1 VLRDLLCFGN
11 ELNSL
16 NVSQNSSLEDL
27 SCEYNNIASLDVSQ
41 NSALLWLFCSS
52 NVITS
57 LDISQNSAL
66 LIVSCSDNHLN
77 CLNMKSG
84 NPVWADTSLYA
95 IGNPNLICIEVDDVA
110 WADTNWVSNDPNGW
124 NNIDPGVS
132 FSTDCNNACSS
143 LPCSVS
149 ANFTYSDNGNGN
161 YTFSNTSSGNF
172 SFWNFGDGNISTDEN
187 PNHTFAANGTFVVAL
202 AVSDSSFLTGGYCAD
217 YATETIEV
225 TGVQNPAQCNAGFVV
240 FPDPLS
246 PNVLVV
252 NSSTGNGLSYFW
264 DFGDGNTSTEA
275 SPFYTYSGT
284 GPFELCIT
292 VNDGA
297 GCSDTYCDSIGSNGI
312 VLKVGS
318 GFSINVISPLQVG
331 IEQQESQIGSIGI
344 FPNPASTQLHI
355 LNPESVAISQIRIV
369 DMTGR
374 IVKAVQ
380 KNTNAVDVSFLPSGV
395 YFIEFVSETGTV
407 IEKFVKR

>member
-1 VLRDLLCFGN
+1 
-11 ELNSL
+11 
-16 NVSQNSSLEDL
+16 
-27 SCEYNNIASLDVSQ
+27 
-41 NSALLWLFCSS
+41 
-52 NVITS
+52 
-57 LDISQNSAL
+57 
-66 LIVSCSDNHLN
+66 IVES
-77 CLNMKSG
+77 
-84 NPVWADTSLYA
+84 
-95 IGNPNLICIEVDDVA
+95 
-110 WADTNWVSNDPNGW
+110 
-124 NNIDPGVS
+124 
-132 FSTDCNNACSS
+132 
-143 LPCSVS
+143 
-149 ANFTYSDNGNGN
+149 
-161 YTFSNTSSGNF
+161 
-172 SFWNFGDGNISTDEN
+172 
-187 PNHTFAANGTFVVAL
+187 
-202 AVSDSSFLTGGYCAD
+202 
-217 YATETIEV
+217 
-225 TGVQNPAQCNAGFVV
+225 GVQNPAQCNAGFVV

-264 DFGDGNTSTEA
+264 DFGDGATSTEA
-275 SPFYTYSGT
+275 YPSYSYSGT

-331 IEQQESQIGSIGI
+331 IEQQESSIGSIGI
-344 FPNPASTQLHI
+344 FPNPVSTQLNI
-355 LNPESVAISQIRIV
+355 LNPQSVVISEIRIV

-374 IVKAVQ
+374 IVNTVK